1 MSCLNFSNAGIVDS
15 ALLGTPVWNSN
26 STLTSWIFQFQM
38 PNKLDFYFLS
48 LSNKYGLRGLAFV
61 VDIGTCARNIFRQVY
76 QIHIADMYHQAH
88 GSFGLIGIGNVGNQV
103 LTKPLVVSGLQNLAN
118 NAQDFKKSITGCAQ
132 ILYLR

>member
-1 MSCLNFSNAGIVDS
+1 M
-15 ALLGTPVWNSN
+15 
-26 STLTSWIFQFQM
+26 
-38 PNKLDFYFLS
+38 
-48 LSNKYGLRGLAFV
+48 

-118 NAQDFKKSITGCAQ
+118 NAQELRNFYYTVRSDMISKAIEVSIKKN
-132 ILYLR
+132 YLKKLRLNQG